1 MAHSKGSKAG
11 EEQAHQTH
19 SKGTAAAERGRMYV
33 PGQECLSRGGG
44 AGDRPTQTHS
54 MHSNVCPRSRMSKSY
69 SPMSRY

>member
-44 AGDRPTQTHS
+44 GGGQAHPNS
-54 MHSNVCPRSRMSKSY
+54 FNAFECMSPVKNV
-69 SPMSRY
+69 